1 MKDIDFNELIK
12 EAYEGAKERG
22 FHNEAHTDGH
32 WIMLVACELA
42 EAVEADREGRRADRA
57 TYNFLLQEYGEE
69 LEKHLF
75 EMHIKD
81 TLEDELAD
89 AVIRLMD
96 YMGMKGY
103 SMQTGFISKSAI
115 RTTLDNTFFT
125 DEWKDMKTFAERL
138 FIAVLANL
146 STAVHIPES
155 TIFSIFSIAELYEID
170 LLWYIKEKMRYN
182 NYREFMHGKQY

>member
-1 MKDIDFNELIK
+1 MKDTDFNLLIK
-12 EAYEGAKERG
+12 EAYENAKERG
-22 FHNEAHTDGH
+22 FHNEQHTDGH
-32 WIMLVACELA
+32 FIMLVACELA
-42 EAVEADREGRRADRA
+42 EAVEADREGRRADRE

-69 LEKHLF
+69 LEKNLF

-103 SMQTGFISKSAI
+103 SMQTGFISKTAI
-115 RTTLDNTFFT
+115 KATLENTFLSL
-125 DEWKDMKTFAERL
+125 EWENMKTFAERL
-138 FIAVLANL
+138 FAAVLANL

-155 TIFSIFSIAELYEID
+155 TIFSIFCIAELYEID
-170 LLWYIKEKMRYN
+170 LMWHIKEKIKYN
-182 NYREFMHGKQY
+182 KFREYKHGKNY